1 MDIVL
6 ASNSPR
12 RKELLNNLNIDFKI
26 IPSNVEEV
34 VIENEKPEVLA
45 MRLAFSKAYDV
56 ASKNKNSIVIGADT
70 IVVLNDNVLGKPK
83 DENDAFNMLK
93 NLSNTYHQVITG
105 ISVVRLKDEKKI
117 VDYVVSD
124 VKFKKLDDEKIK
136 RYIDTKEP
144 LDKAGAYGIQGY
156 GSLLVEEIKGDYFN
170 IVGLPTSK
178 LDEILFKYFQIQIL

>member
-6 ASNSPR
+6 ASSSPR
-12 RKELLNNLNIDFKI
+12 RKELLKNLNIDFKV
-26 IPSNVEEV
+26 IPSSVEEV
-34 VIENEKPEVLA
+34 MIPNEKPEALA
-45 MRLAFSKAYDV
+45 MRLAFTKAFDI
-56 ASKNKNSIVIGADT
+56 ANKNENSTVIGADT
-70 IVVLNDNVLGKPK
+70 IVVLDNNVLGKPK
-83 DENDAFNMLK
+83 DEKDAFNMLK

-105 ISVVRLKDEKKI
+105 ISVINLNENKKI

-124 VKFKKLDDEKIK
+124 VKFKTLDDDKIK

-170 IVGLPTSK
+170 IVGLPLSK
-178 LDEILFKYFQIQIL
+178 LDEILLKYFHIQIL

>member
-6 ASNSPR
+6 ASSSPR
-12 RKELLNNLNIDFKI
+12 RKELLENLNVDFKV
-26 IPSNVEEV
+26 IPSSIEEV
-34 VIENEKPEVLA
+34 MIPNEKPEALA
-45 MRLAFSKAYDV
+45 MRLAFTKAFDI
-56 ASKNKNSIVIGADT
+56 ANKNENKVVIGADT
-70 IVVLNDNVLGKPK
+70 IVVLDNDVLGKPK
-83 DENDAFNMLK
+83 DEKDAFNMLK

-105 ISVVRLKDEKKI
+105 ISVINLNENKKI

-124 VKFKKLDDEKIK
+124 VKFKNLDDEKIK

-170 IVGLPTSK
+170 IVGLPLSK
-178 LDEILFKYFQIQIL
+178 LDEILHKYFQIQIL

>member
-6 ASNSPR
+6 ASSSPR
-12 RKELLNNLNIDFKI
+12 RKELLKNLNINFKV
-26 IPSNVEEV
+26 IPSDIEEDM
-34 VIENEKPEVLA
+34 IPNEKPEIMA
-45 MRLAFSKAYDV
+45 MRLAFTKALDI
-56 ASKNKNSIVIGADT
+56 ANKNQNSTVIGADT

-105 ISVVRLKDEKKI
+105 ISVINLSEEKKI

-124 VKFKKLDDEKIK
+124 VKFKKIDDEKIK

-170 IVGLPTSK
+170 IVGLPISK
-178 LDEILFKYFQIQIL
+178 LDEILLKYFHIQIL